1 MHVRYI
7 SKENVI
13 DANKKATSAYGQP
26 HFVIAEANLEHVLE
40 AVQHYGENISDED
53 ERILRKAAYLL
64 YHLAYD
70 AHVFTDGN
78 KRTALVS
85 TSFFLSINHFAIMF
99 NADNHEAEEERM
111 AKLVKDIAE
120 GKKSISAAH
129 KWLKSVVLP
138 FEESD
143 LEDTG

>member
-1 MHVRYI
+1 MNVVYP
-7 SKENVI
+7 SKEDVI
-13 DANKKATSAYGQP
+13 SANKRATSAYGQP
-26 HFVIAEANLEHVLE
+26 HVVIAEANLEHVLE
-40 AVQHYGENISDED
+40 AMQHYGENIPEPE
-53 ERILRKAAYLL
+53 ERIWRKAAYLL

-85 TSFFLSINHFAIMF
+85 TSFFLSINHFAIAF
-99 NADNHEAEEERM
+99 AEDNYENEEERM

-120 GKKSISAAH
+120 GKKSISAAY
-129 KWLKSVVLP
+129 KWIKSVVLP

-143 LEDTG
+143 LEDTD